1 MTNISNP
8 DILYKNRYRVPS
20 ARLAGYD
27 YGSDGAYFV
36 TICTR
41 DRMHFFGDIV
51 DGDIRLSEI
60 GEIAD
65 NCWQQIPDHFPFVR
79 LDGFVIMPNHVHGI
93 VVIDQ
98 GVSVETQNL
107 ASLQGNL
114 PWTRFGPQS
123 RNLASIIRGFKIG
136 VTKYAR
142 NNTSIFEVWQPRF
155 HDHIIRDDDEYE
167 RISAYIRDNPKNWTT
182 DSLFSPS

>member
-114 PWTRFGPQS
+114 P
-123 RNLASIIRGFKIG
+123 
-136 VTKYAR
+136 
-142 NNTSIFEVWQPRF
+142 
-155 HDHIIRDDDEYE
+155 
-167 RISAYIRDNPKNWTT
+167 
-182 DSLFSPS
+182 